1 MKPQFGQ
8 QILVKNVEY
17 KISWKSALC
26 KCRYFMWTVW
36 QTWQS

>member
-1 MKPQFGQ
+1 MKLEFGQ
-8 QILVKNVEY
+8 PSVVKNLKY
-17 KISWKSALC
+17 IISWKSALW